1 MAMCPSLSLL
11 CPPRY
16 DTSVDFSNLDS
27 FEYPGYDQKSLQ
39 ALELPNVE
47 RSLLKTK
54 KIEELRILCKDE
66 GILIGGTKEE
76 LVIRMFKEKAKDNV
90 EEHLAEEVVGGQRKS
105 MLEENLLAPG
115 RVEWTP

>member
-1 MAMCPSLSLL
+1 
-11 CPPRY
+11 
-16 DTSVDFSNLDS
+16 VDFSNLDS

-90 EEHLAEEVVGGQRKS
+90 EEHLAEEVGGGQRKS